1 MKQPIPIGPG
11 VSFWPFPD
19 GDVKPHPYFVI
30 SKLVRGNVL
39 VVNIT
44 DAVLENGDNFFDLTC
59 ILQHGEH
66 PFVLKKSAVYYKKA
80 RRHEAHKIGHALAN
94 FPQVVRHGPDLDAK
108 LLARIV
114 EGARKSN
121 HMIDGLLEE
130 FGLKI

>member
-1 MKQPIPIGPG
+1 M
-11 VSFWPFPD
+11 
-19 GDVKPHPYFVI
+19 KPHPYFVI